1 MDSPIKKKRARGRLS
16 REMIEDAA
24 FEVIER
30 EGLAGFSMRKLA
42 AALGCEAMS
51 IYHHFPSQ
59 AHLHE
64 ALVDRL
70 IGALEMP
77 DAGLP
82 WRQRMRMA
90 MQDFRRIGR
99 EHPAFAPFLVTY
111 RMNSPTCLAWLN
123 SVISLFEAG
132 GFGTELGARLF
143 RTVGYYL
150 MGAILD
156 ETSGYA
162 RGPSAVSTTSTVV
175 EPGGRTSL
183 PGTPQVNTTRL
194 GGSMLTNRP
203 CTDLVSSKAMAKAP
217 PGSGVEPVA
226 SPNHR
231 ASSAGSMR

>member
-1 MDSPIKKKRARGRLS
+1 MDSSIKKERPRGRLS

-42 AALGCEAMS
+42 ADLGCEAMS

-70 IGALEMP
+70 IGSLEMP

-82 WRQRMRMA
+82 WRQRMHIA
-90 MQDFRRIGR
+90 MHDFRRIGR

-111 RMNSPTCLAWLN
+111 RMNSPTCLTWL
-123 SVISLFEAG
+123 SDILGLFEAG
-132 GFGTELGARLF
+132 GFGPELSARLF

-156 ETSGYA
+156 ETAGYA
-162 RGPSAVSTTSTVV
+162 KGPSAATTVSDEQLARDFPNVAAA
-175 EPGGRTSL
+175 GRYFGAAEFDRTFDL
-183 PGTPQVNTTRL
+183 GLDMLLDEMERAL
-194 GGSMLTNRP
+194 GGANSR
-203 CTDLVSSKAMAKAP
+203 
-217 PGSGVEPVA
+217 
-226 SPNHR
+226 
-231 ASSAGSMR
+231 